1 MRTDS
6 KARNISLTPRQHF
19 FASCWFNM
27 VHQHSLDS
35 HRVRTMNPRNVLR
48 ELLRMWDAAH
58 ANDEDRAMVRDEAIV
73 VLSGDPVLQQ
83 PAAAQICGMLIG
95 LLKTESKAKPG
106 NNPLLQHFARELLDF
121 VESSYIDSSLE
132 LLRNMLVS
140 ANVPEDGGEYREQLS
155 ALTCGLLSTLAD
167 EGASL
172 ETLYQL
178 YRQII
183 VPPERPKTYVFEHK
197 LGLLARILKE
207 PPTLYRV
214 LFAIDNIKS
223 AEHYP
228 RSMGGI
234 VFSRRPEGW
243 QCSSGSVA
251 AYLTPQSRRVFAEV
265 QVKAREVRA
274 AGREAHRRVSNV
286 LDLARFEYEP
296 ERIHLAEEFLIT
308 EATRGD
314 RIRRYPVPKL
324 VPNPDGITG
333 LPDLHAFVQSVDELL
348 SAEKFSQEGRD
359 RVLSAF
365 RLYRLGADANS
376 FESKLANW
384 WTAIEFLV
392 RGLKG
397 GTRIGSAVENNVAPV
412 LCLAYPRTLLLDT
425 RLTISSLPESIID
438 PATHAPLELSR
449 DPGEIFRV
457 FRRDDIRAAVTRAF
471 SNEPYLQWKISNI
484 LGALFQPAACRSL
497 LSDHERRVRWQI
509 QRVWR
514 ARCDIVHSARRA
526 VSESLLCAN
535 LEFYLKMTL
544 MSLLAQLRR
553 VKTLSGP
560 EEFFERQGYTY
571 QRLSADLDA
580 DSSVALEATLAS
592 G

>member
-1 MRTDS
+1 
-6 KARNISLTPRQHF
+6 
-19 FASCWFNM
+19 
-27 VHQHSLDS
+27 
-35 HRVRTMNPRNVLR
+35 
-48 ELLRMWDAAH
+48 MWDAMH
-58 ANDEDRAMVRDEAIV
+58 ANDEDRAMVRDEAIG
-73 VLSGDPVLQQ
+73 VLSAYPVLNQ
-83 PAAAQICGMLIG
+83 PAAARIAGPLVG
-95 LLKTESKAKPG
+95 LLKAESKAKPG
-106 NNPLLQHFARELLDF
+106 SNPLLQCFARELLDF
-121 VESSYIDSSLE
+121 VESSYIDTSLE
-132 LLRNMLVS
+132 LLRGMLVS
-140 ANVPEDGGEYREQLS
+140 TASADGGEEYREQLS

-167 EGASL
+167 GGASL

-178 YRQII
+178 YRQIL
-183 VPPERPKTYVFEHK
+183 VPPERPKKYVFERK

-207 PPTLYRV
+207 PPKLYRV
-214 LFAIDNIKS
+214 LFAIDNIKG

-228 RSMGGI
+228 PSMGRI
-234 VFSRRPEGW
+234 TFSRLPEGW
-243 QCSSGSVA
+243 HSGHGSVA

-265 QVKAREVRA
+265 EVEAREVRA
-274 AGREAHRRVSNV
+274 AGRDAYGRVSNV

-296 ERIHLAEEFLIT
+296 ERVHLAEEFLIAET
-308 EATRGD
+308 ARAD

-333 LPDLHAFVQSVDELL
+333 VPDLHAFVLSVDELL
-348 SAEKFSQEGRD
+348 SAERFSQEGRD

-397 GTRIGSAVENNVAPV
+397 GTKIGSAVEHNITPV
-412 LCLAYPRTLLLDT
+412 LCLAYPRTLLLDV
-425 RLTISSLPESIID
+425 RHTISSLPEPIID
-438 PATHAPLELSR
+438 PATQAPLVLPR
-449 DPGEIFRV
+449 DPGGLYEV
-457 FRRDDIRAAVTRAF
+457 FRRDDIPAAVTDAF
-471 SNEPYLQWKISNI
+471 AKEPFLQWKISGI

-497 LSDHERRVRWQI
+497 LREHERRVRWQI

-535 LEFYLKMTL
+535 LEFYLKVTL

-560 EEFFERQGYTY
+560 EEFFERQIYSY
-571 QRLSADLDA
+571 QRLTSDLDA
-580 DSSVALEATLAS
+580 GSSAVLEATVAEI
-592 G
+592 